1 MCAVC
6 VCCATMGLLE
16 TVLLLILGTLLPFIT
31 VLIVKGCHKELLFSL
46 ILCILGYVPGIVY
59 AWYIVLTR

>member
-1 MCAVC
+1 MG
-6 VCCATMGLLE
+6 CCS

-31 VLIVKGCHKELLFSL
+31 VLIVKGCHRELLFSL
-46 ILCILGYVPGIVY
+46 LLCICGYIPGIIY